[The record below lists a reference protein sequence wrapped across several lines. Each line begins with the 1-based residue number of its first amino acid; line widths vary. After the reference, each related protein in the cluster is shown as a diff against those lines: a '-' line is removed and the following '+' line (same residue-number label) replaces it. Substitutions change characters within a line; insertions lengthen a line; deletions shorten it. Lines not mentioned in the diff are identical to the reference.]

1 MNEASNNLRLG
12 IPLTVAAMFVFATQ
26 DGFSRHLAA
35 TYNVV
40 MIVMVR
46 YWFFGLFILGQ
57 SVRSRNSLRD
67 VATTRQPLI
76 QIARGVLLSVQIL
89 VMVFGFVVLGL
100 VESHAV
106 FACYPLLVALLA
118 EPVLGE
124 RQGWHRRAA
133 VLTGFFGVFVILRP
147 GLTVFSMETLIPLVG
162 AMMFALYVLLTRM
175 AARTDSAATSFF
187 WTGIP
192 GVVVTTCAG
201 VFFWEP
207 MTLPDWGWMSA
218 LCVTG
223 TVGHYLVI
231 RSYEVSEAGSLQPFA
246 YLHPVFASVL
256 GIALFGDELE
266 FPVAAG
272 SVIIVSSGLYLIWRE
287 RLWRSS

>member
-1 MNEASNNLRLG
+1 
-12 IPLTVAAMFVFATQ
+12 
-26 DGFSRHLAA
+26 
-35 TYNVV
+35 

-46 YWFFGLFILGQ
+46 YWFFGLFIVGQ
-57 SVRSRNSLRD
+57 SVRTRNSLRE
-67 VATTRQPLI
+67 VATTRQPLV
-76 QIARGVLLSVQIL
+76 QVARGVLLSIQIL
-89 VMVFGFVVLGL
+89 IMVAGFVVLGL

-124 RQGWHRRAA
+124 RPGWHRRAA
-133 VLTGFFGVFVILRP
+133 VLAGFFGVFIILRP
-147 GLTVFSMETLIPLVG
+147 GLTVFSVASLIPLAG
-162 AMMFALYVLLTRM
+162 AVMFALYILLTRM
-175 AARTDSAATSFF
+175 AARTDSVATSFF

-192 GVVVTTCAG
+192 GVFVTTCAG

-223 TVGHYLVI
+223 TLGHYLVI
-231 RSYEVSEAGSLQPFA
+231 RSYEVSDAGSLQPFS
-246 YLHPVFASVL
+246 YLHPVFASIL

-266 FPVAAG
+266 IPVAAG

-287 RLWRSS
+287 RLWRRA